1 MRKPSKQARREFVK
15 FSALGLIAFL
25 MHNVVYMLLT
35 YFDVNATLAYS
46 LGYISWAVSNFLLS
60 TYVTFRTR
68 ATVKRAVG
76 FAACIAIYYLV
87 QMTIFTLIQ
96 LTPVPEILV
105 TPIVYACAF
114 PINFIMV
121 RWVMKR

>member
-1 MRKPSKQARREFVK
+1 MRKPSKQARREFIK
-15 FSALGLIAFL
+15 FSAVGLISFL
-25 MHNVVYMLLT
+25 MHNIVYLLLT
-35 YFDVNATLAYS
+35 YFEVNATLAYS

-76 FAACIAIYYLV
+76 FAVSILLYYIV
-87 QMTIFTLIQ
+87 QMTIFTLLQ

-114 PINFIMV
+114 PINFLMV